1 VGVVEASQSFL
12 GKHPPRGYRTNSA
25 ARRSLLESETSPV
38 LVIIADTIGKQPAQ
52 LVVIQS
58 DYVIQQLPAA
68 ALASIWVSFL
78 NTSLYVIHF
87 YPLLFLAR
95 QKKNVTRFSE
105 RFLPRTRNDYE
116 LPDDARDVKGAEAR
130 SLPSLRSCS
139 NVLSCIH

>member
-1 VGVVEASQSFL
+1 MAVVEASPSFL

-25 ARRSLLESETSPV
+25 VRRSLLESETSPV

-58 DYVIQQLPAA
+58 DSVIQQLPAA

-87 YPLLFLAR
+87 NPHLI
-95 QKKNVTRFSE
+95 FSE
-105 RFLPRTRNDYE
+105 AKGKRNTILRTISPENKE
-116 LPDDARDVKGAEAR
+116 
-130 SLPSLRSCS
+130 
-139 NVLSCIH
+139 